1 MELVNALDV
10 LVGRLKDDGVLV
22 IVDIEKYY
30 GHTDPES
37 EAFVDGRKELGSGS
51 REVVAALKQ
60 VEMEN
65 IAVMED
71 KDFKFE
77 FELFEEKRKRHYK
90 YFVVRATKVQGAE
103 D

>member
-1 MELVNALDV
+1 MDLVNALDV
-10 LVGRLKDDGVLV
+10 LVGQPKDDGVLV

-30 GHTDPES
+30 GHTDLNS
-37 EAFVDGRKELGSGS
+37 QALLDRRKELGSGS
-51 REVVAALKQ
+51 KEVVAALKE

-77 FELFEEKRKRHYK
+77 FELFEKQKRQYK
-90 YFVVRATKVQGAE
+90 
-103 D
+103 

>member
-10 LVGRLKDDGVLV
+10 LVDHLKDDRVLV
-22 IVDIEKYY
+22 IMNIEKYY
-30 GHTDPES
+30 GHTDPDS
-37 EAFVDGRKELGSGS
+37 EALLDGRKELGSGS
-51 REVVAALKQ
+51 REVLAALKE

-65 IAVMED
+65 ITIMED

-77 FELFEEKRKRHYK
+77 FELFEKQKRRYK
-90 YFVVRATKVQGAE
+90 YFMVRETKVQGGE